1 MSAKGNQKLSK
12 LLSKEFGKSVYS
24 DEYKIKKTEL
34 KHGKQVQIKYR
45 LFVFVYSN
53 QDDNGERHKPQIYY
67 LPNSFINNH
76 NVIINGRNVY
86 DQPNDSDFKRY

>member
-1 MSAKGNQKLSK
+1 MSAKDNQKLSK
-12 LLSKEFGKSVYS
+12 LLSKEFGKWVYS
-24 DEYKIKKTEL
+24 DECKIKKTEL
-34 KHGKQVQIKYR
+34 RHDKQVQINR
-45 LFVFVYSN
+45 LFVLVYSN

-67 LPNSFINNH
+67 PPNSFIKNH